1 MYLFYCIG
9 QSAIATTAVIAAI
22 SAVTAAITAVIAV
35 VIAAITYCCYWC
47 YFVLGNLLMINCYC
61 NKSCKLDAVYF
72 FHEARS

>member
-9 QSAIATTAVIAAI
+9 QSAAIAAV
-22 SAVTAAITAVIAV
+22 SVVTAAVIAV
-35 VIAAITYCCYWC
+35 ITAAAVSC
-47 YFVLGNLLMINCYC
+47 NLLMINCYC